1 MATDN
6 MWARR
11 TRSPEPER
19 RSDLLCEISGCL
31 VLVVSVIESLRPD
44 RGNVT
49 LSVVLD
55 IAKLALTAHWI
66 YLTTHWLRTQYSSH
80 PVIHFLLATMPWATD
95 SSTTFA
101 VVRRLLTRDDV
112 AAMETFLLG
121 SAHAKPLVLGALPLI
136 VQGVWPSVYPG
147 APRDV
152 SPSSVQVLWY
162 SGLLVVATT
171 MGVEG
176 KWLLLI

>member
-66 YLTTHWLRTQYSSH
+66 YLTTHWLRTPRIPSYTSSS
-80 PVIHFLLATMPWATD
+80 PLCRGRPIRRQPSPLL
-95 SSTTFA
+95 
-101 VVRRLLTRDDV
+101 
-112 AAMETFLLG
+112 
-121 SAHAKPLVLGALPLI
+121 
-136 VQGVWPSVYPG
+136 
-147 APRDV
+147 DV
-152 SPSSVQVLWY
+152 SSQETTSLPWKPSFWAVPMQSPWY
-162 SGLLVVATT
+162 WAPC
-171 MGVEG
+171 
-176 KWLLLI
+176 LLLYRASGPVYTLGPRETSVLAVSRFSGTADC